1 LCAWPRL
8 AERNPPDL
16 TIRLALR
23 PKDWIMDLTN
33 ALEVPSDAALE
44 DIGNAAQTLA
54 AGERSAITAA
64 AAVGLQK
71 RPDAEALALWRAD
84 AVLAHHLKCQPR
96 CRRSPAR
103 FGAAICG
110 QRARPEAD
118 GAWPTGWALAYAR
131 AVAAAADLYAEL
143 ARRVINY

>member
-8 AERNPPDL
+8 AERNPLDL

-54 AGERSAITAA
+54 AGEGSAITAA

-84 AVLAHHLKCQPR
+84 AVLAHHLKWPASLPPLAGQI
-96 CRRSPAR
+96 RRSDLRAA
-103 FGAAICG
+103 GA
-110 QRARPEAD
+110 
-118 GAWPTGWALAYAR
+118 TGG
-131 AVAAAADLYAEL
+131 
-143 ARRVINY
+143 